1 LEFLENIFEQI
12 GVEVTASVV
21 EPAAQRIR
29 RSAFVF
35 ITAESESSLA
45 ALEDL
50 RKIDEVD
57 EVYLARGAYD
67 IVAKVSG
74 NSFDHIREDVL
85 KQIRNISSIKS
96 TLTLTVV

>member
-1 LEFLENIFEQI
+1 LTFLENVFEPTRI
-12 GVEVTASVV
+12 EVTASVD
-21 EPAAQRIR
+21 EPVTQRIR

-35 ITAESESSLA
+35 ITAESESCHA

-50 RKIDEVD
+50 RKIDDVD
-57 EVYLARGAYD
+57 EVYLAKGAYD

-74 NSFDHIREDVL
+74 NSFDNIREDVL
-85 KQIRNISSIKS
+85 KQIRNITSIKS